1 MFQFLANWFS
11 GFNAKVRIF
20 FSGPGGAI
28 VKSALANAVETA
40 GAVALSM
47 LMEQAA
53 AKVGSLDKVQSIP
66 GTMKASQAQDFLAA
80 YAKRAGIQASQSLIN
95 FAVEAAVQSLR
106 TKQNVV
112 L

>member
-1 MFQFLANWFS
+1 MFETIKNWFG
-11 GFNAKVRIF
+11 GFNLKVRAF

-28 VKSALANAVETA
+28 IRAALTNAVETA

-66 GTMKASQAQDFLAA
+66 GTMKAAQAQDFLTN
-80 YAKRAGIQASQSLIN
+80 YARRAGIQASQSLIN